1 MNNPILAYKTESI
14 AELEAYRDRIGHD
27 VWRDM
32 EVKVFQALEVL
43 QPGRF
48 YDVSRQ
54 VKEEQQEL
62 FVKCCC
68 VYILEQTADCLH
80 PVYFLDGNIIKKY

>member
-1 MNNPILAYKTESI
+1 M
-14 AELEAYRDRIGHD
+14 
-27 VWRDM
+27 WRDM
-32 EVKVFQALEVL
+32 EVKVFQALEIL

-48 YDVSRQ
+48 YDISRQ

-68 VYILEQTADCLH
+68 VYILEQAPNTPH
-80 PVYFLDGNIIKKY
+80 PVMFHDGNTVKRY

>member
-1 MNNPILAYKTESI
+1 MNNPILAYRTESFE
-14 AELEAYRDRIGHD
+14 ELEAYRDKVGHD

-32 EVKVFQALEVL
+32 EVKVFQALEIL

-48 YDVSRQ
+48 YDISRQ

-68 VYILEQTADCLH
+68 VYILEQAPGNPH
-80 PVYFLDGNIIKKY
+80 PVMFHDGNTVKRY